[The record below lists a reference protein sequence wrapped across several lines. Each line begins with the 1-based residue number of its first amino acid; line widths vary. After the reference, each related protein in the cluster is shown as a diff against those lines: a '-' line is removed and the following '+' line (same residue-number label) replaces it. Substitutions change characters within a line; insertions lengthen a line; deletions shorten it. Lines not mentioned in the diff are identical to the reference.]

1 MLSGEFVA
9 HSGWLP
15 PLYSSYHWLW
25 RHTGMPEPSK
35 PNEEASSEDRD
46 EIALTS
52 SGEVVLKPNEMPP
65 KGEPGK
71 RIHPRRPLPPIP
83 EGKPDQTGSPEPE
96 ESVPKPP

>member
-1 MLSGEFVA
+1 MQ
-9 HSGWLP
+9 
-15 PLYSSYHWLW
+15 
-25 RHTGMPEPSK
+25 EPSK
-35 PNEEASSEDRD
+35 PNEEDTSEDRD
-46 EIALTS
+46 EIALPS

-83 EGKPDQTGSPEPE
+83 EGKPDQTDSSDPE